1 MRTTNTM
8 MFHSVQSRIARVEEM
23 RAKFLAQISSGN
35 RISTPSDDPV
45 GISKVM
51 NYSSEKV
58 RISQFGRNMTE
69 GSSWLTATDHAMN
82 ETVDV
87 FMRANTLLLAAANDT
102 LSDDNLKA
110 QAGELEKMLESLV
123 SLGNTNNAGSYIF
136 AGHQSRTSP
145 YNLMDGSLGA
155 VSAGDDGERE
165 IEVGVNQK
173 LAINTVG
180 GGYTLDGREIKGF
193 FKADQVSDADGRDAF
208 QLLSQTI
215 AELRSA
221 TSRDY
226 RTSSNVDPGVTA
238 ELASGDLTISI
249 QAADGSGGKSVAVAG
264 THHIVGGG
272 NAVQR
277 IANNAWDINDSMAQA
292 VSAGVL
298 TNDELVTASLRTQV
312 QGNVLTEPGGTETLA
327 AGNLTINGTAIGP
340 ISLQQVGSDEQS
352 ALVNVR
358 EIASRINERS
368 SKTGVWATYKG
379 SGTSYQLVLKNMENG
394 SHGISDSITIKATDN
409 AVSWTGLGFNS
420 VAGPDSETAVYHA
433 GAYHAGPPV
442 SYDSINADLPGS
454 ENHTVYN
461 SNNGTITFTS
471 PAEFSLREN
480 NAGVLSS
487 TLGLEVNDGVD
498 THEASTVNSGR
509 LLEVQRYLAYFEGQ
523 LATVGARMNHIDR
536 SVDTFEQRTIDLK
549 SFIADIKEVDI
560 SAAIMNY
567 NSAQNAYE
575 ATLAA
580 SARVYSTT
588 ILDYLT

>member
-8 MFHSVQSRIARVEEM
+8 MFHSVQSRIARVEEK
-23 RAKFLAQISSGN
+23 RAEFLAQISSGN

-45 GISKVM
+45 GVSKVM
-51 NYSSEKV
+51 NYGAEGV

-69 GSSWLTATDHAMN
+69 GASWLTATDHAMN

-102 LSDDNLKA
+102 MSDDNLKA

-155 VSAGDDGERE
+155 VLAGDGGTRE
-165 IEVGVNQK
+165 IEVGVNQTM
-173 LAINTVG
+173 AINTVG
-180 GGYTLDGREIKGF
+180 GGYTLDGREVKGF

-208 QLLSQTI
+208 QLLSRTI
-215 AELRSA
+215 AELRTA
-221 TSRDY
+221 ETRNY
-226 RTSSNVDPGVTA
+226 RTSSNLNSGVTD
-238 ELASGDLTISI
+238 ELASGDLTVRI
-249 QAADGSGGKSVAVAG
+249 QTADGSGKKNVAVAG
-264 THHIVGGG
+264 THIGGG

-277 IANNAWDINDSMAQA
+277 IANNAWNINDSMAQA
-292 VSAGVL
+292 ASAGLL

-312 QGNVLTEPGGTETLA
+312 QGNVLTDPGGSETLA

-340 ISLQQVGSDEQS
+340 IVLQPVGSDEQS

-358 EIASRINERS
+358 EVASRINEKS
-368 SKTGVWATYKG
+368 AETGVWATYKG

-394 SHGISDSITIKATDN
+394 SHGISDSITIEATDN
-409 AVSWTGLGFNS
+409 AALWTGLGGNS
-420 VAGPDSETAVYHA
+420 PGGSSPETTIYYA
-433 GAYHAGPPV
+433 GAGGSGSYDSVNAGPP
-442 SYDSINADLPGS
+442 LPAPG
-454 ENHTVYN
+454 NTVYN

-471 PAEFSLREN
+471 SAEFSLREN

-560 SAAIMNY
+560 SEAIMNY
-567 NSAQNAYE
+567 STAQNAYE
-575 ATLAA
+575 AILAA
-580 SARVYSTT
+580 SAKVYSTT
-588 ILDYLT
+588 ILDYLS